1 MTPLLLTTLGVIFAY
16 AVYLAT
22 ASARQTSAPRDFLD
36 GGLTLPG
43 WGYIFAG
50 MGVVIASLDL
60 ESHLLLIAHYGL
72 QYSHVALGLVLA
84 AVAAALVHGRL
95 WTIARMT
102 GIATP
107 GRLLG
112 DYYGSTAIVL
122 YVLLVVML
130 LALPFSAVLLSETGV
145 LVETATAGAAPAGLV
160 IWGSA
165 FFLAL
170 YTIIGGWRGL
180 IYVLAGQSLIV
191 LALLLATTGAA
202 GIAAHGLSF
211 ASYGIAV
218 PAGIA
223 SDRLPGVIQFTAGL
237 GKSVPQ
243 AGLWTTTQIASFALA
258 LTGITLSPGFLLLGV
273 SRRTRTGLA
282 FSQVWMMA
290 GVAAGLLLL
299 LGPVLG
305 AELSRSPS
313 LTLEAFLGLIG
324 RLANVDQLFAA
335 GLVVMLVVSQQIAVA
350 FFVVSGASLVTSDLV
365 KRYVLPD
372 LTPAGERQS
381 ARIAIALIFIATAV
395 LADVLPLPALLLS
408 SVALSLSAQLLPALL
423 GVCWLPWINRNG
435 VVTGLI
441 AGLLFV
447 VFTEAAGL
455 VAFEAIAIDL
465 PWGRWPLTIHS
476 AAWGLV
482 PNVAFCVIVSLWSRQ
497 REAVIS
503 RDTPRR
509 LHEGLERWSPVRL
522 GGGATRAAKWS
533 LTLLWVF
540 LALGPGAILGN
551 SLFSRATYGLP
562 GAGGQMPSLLV
573 WQIASWFTGVL
584 LVWWLAYQS
593 RMGVV
598 TGTPLSVSIAP
609 PASPLT
615 TDRRPRWISRL
626 LGRLTLRSGLVED
639 GARENR

>member
-1 MTPLLLTTLGVIFAY
+1 MTPLLLATLGVFFAY

-22 ASARQTSAPRDFLD
+22 ASARQTGAPHDFLD
-36 GGLTLPG
+36 GGLALPG

-50 MGVVIASLDL
+50 MGVAIAALDL
-60 ESHLLLIAHYGL
+60 ESHLLLIARYGL
-72 QYSHVALGLVLA
+72 QYSHAALGLVLA
-84 AVAAALVHGRL
+84 AVAAALIHGRL

-112 DYYGSTAIVL
+112 DYYGSTAIML
-122 YVLLVVML
+122 YVLLVLML
-130 LALPFSAVLLSETGV
+130 FALPFSAVLLSQTGA
-145 LVETATAGAAPAGLV
+145 LVEMATAGAAPAGLV

-191 LALLLATTGAA
+191 LALLLATSGAA

-218 PAGIA
+218 PAGVT

-237 GKSVPQ
+237 GKSVPL

-273 SRRTRTGLA
+273 STRTRTGLA
-282 FSQVWMMA
+282 FSQVWMVA

-305 AELSRSPS
+305 AELSRSPRLS
-313 LTLEAFLGLIG
+313 LEAFAGLIS

-335 GLVVMLVVSQQIAVA
+335 GLVIMLIVSQQIAVA
-350 FFVVSGASLVTSDLV
+350 FFAVSGASIVTSDLI
-365 KRYVLPD
+365 KRFVLPD
-372 LTPAGERQS
+372 LTPAGERLT
-381 ARIAIALIFIATAV
+381 ARIAIALIFIAMAV
-395 LADVLPLPALLLS
+395 LADILPLPALLLS
-408 SVALSLSAQLLPALL
+408 GVALSLSVQLLPALL
-423 GVCWLPWINRNG
+423 GVCWLPWVNRNG

-447 VFTEAAGL
+447 GFTEAAGL
-455 VAFEAIAIDL
+455 VAFEAVAIDL

-482 PNVAFCVIVSLWSRQ
+482 FNIAFCVIVSLWSRQ
-497 REAVIS
+497 RETAAS
-503 RDTPRR
+503 RDTRRR
-509 LHEGLERWSPVRL
+509 LHEGLERASPVRF
-522 GGGATRAAKWS
+522 GGRATRAARWS

-551 SLFSRATYGLP
+551 GLFSRETFGFAGT
-562 GAGGQMPSLLV
+562 GGQMPSLLV
-573 WQIASWFTGVL
+573 WQIAAWFTGVL
-584 LVWWLAYQS
+584 LVWWLAYQG
-593 RMGVV
+593 RLGVV
-598 TGTPLSVSIAP
+598 ADTRVNVAITP

-615 TDRRPRWISRL
+615 TDRRPRWISRM
-626 LGRLTLRSGLVED
+626 LGRLTQRSGPGEA
-639 GARENR
+639 GARAQR